1 MAPLVHYSMRSFFEA
16 VRLRLVVLNPIK
28 HSCSFIKQY
37 IIIIIIIIVIII
49 ITITAFFAEWLFICN
64 VKNRNVKIKL
74 KID

>member
-1 MAPLVHYSMRSFFEA
+1 
-16 VRLRLVVLNPIK
+16 VVLNPIK